1 MKYGHHVSVS
11 CRPISYAIPWQSF
24 LGNVFPYYLR
34 SLPNITVLQ
43 SLMDKDLSIACYAKV
58 RFSLDD
64 HIYVFFQDNNAAAI
78 VSNDSD
84 MILFAVCPVMHARG
98 LVTARRRVVL
108 MYPNHFCEDIG
119 LTVERLPLLSVYLGK
134 WLSHSL
140 SHRIVIL
147 REIFG

>member
-1 MKYGHHVSVS
+1 MTTFYTF
-11 CRPISYAIPWQSF
+11 I
-24 LGNVFPYYLR
+24 
-34 SLPNITVLQ
+34 
-43 SLMDKDLSIACYAKV
+43 
-58 RFSLDD
+58 
-64 HIYVFFQDNNAAAI
+64 QDNNAAAI

-134 WLSHSL
+134 SIDDGTYWMTTILGNQETPITTNVVEASDG
-140 SHRIVIL
+140 VIQ
-147 REIFG
+147 RKIKSGDRGNVQVNKVGYVF